1 MRFIHLAV
9 KNPLVI
15 NLLTILII
23 ILGAM
28 FALDMRREAFP
39 SINFNY
45 VVVSAVYPGAS
56 PEEVELYVVNPIEAE
71 MATVDGIEELIGSA
85 LESRGA
91 VTAKLDQDA
100 SNVEVKKVTD
110 EIIRAVNRVSD
121 LPDDLLD
128 LPIVTEIKSD
138 RVPIIEL
145 ALNSDSLS
153 DLDLKDHAENLI
165 RKIETLEDVSSV
177 DYMSERKREYWVE
190 IDPKKLRY
198 YDMSLTE
205 VIGALR
211 ARNISLPAG
220 NLQLPDGEYLVRTI
234 GSVKEEKEIAQTIV
248 RSNASQKIRVKDIG
262 SVKHTLEEA
271 QILHRANGENALL
284 LQVKKSKR
292 GDVIRL
298 VDKVKK
304 LVGEYQSAPGGKEFK
319 IAYINDFSMFVR
331 NRLGVLV
338 NNGIA
343 GIIFVSLI
351 LLFMLSPGIAA
362 VTSVGMP
369 IAFIGG
375 FIFMGYADMT
385 INLLTMFGM
394 IIVLGIL
401 VDDAIIVGENIYYYY
416 EQGYTPY
423 EATIKGTEEVFVPV
437 SATIATTI
445 AAFSPLMLMSGV
457 MGKFI
462 AEMPK
467 VVIATLVS
475 SWFEAMFILPSHA
488 YDMLRLREW
497 RTGKKNKGVSRDP
510 STLKAE
516 AKAEPIA
523 EPATKLKPRKKHRIP
538 VISSFGS
545 MAISSYEAFLK
556 IVLQYRYVFI
566 LVFLGFCGLTGLH
579 VHKNM
584 KVVLFPPNGIEQFML
599 RIDLP
604 TGSTLAE
611 TGEEILRMEQLI
623 AALPDSEL
631 EDYVTTLGVQQDDPN
646 DPLSER
652 GKHLGEIR
660 VYLTPDRYRDRDANV
675 IVQDIRNGA
684 QKLAEGTRIE
694 RVTIEKVKGG
704 PPTGKPISI
713 RVSVDNFDE
722 AKEIAQKISSELAGY
737 EGVFDIVDSM
747 RGGKREIVVEVDEA
761 KAAASLLTVEMVAAN
776 LRAAL
781 DGAIASY
788 VRTSTERQAL
798 RVRLKSENRRGMVSI
813 RDLSIQNKAGQSI
826 PLKAI
831 ASFKQGEGLSKIS
844 HLDRRRRVSIVA
856 DVDTDVITSV
866 EVNNKISP
874 MLDELKRERPYID
887 IEQGGEFEDTKDS
900 MESLQKAF
908 LGAAG
913 FIFLI
918 LATLFGN
925 LSQPIVVMSAIPF
938 GIVGVVWS
946 LFFHGMPLSFLAM
959 IGTIGLSGVVVND
972 SIVLVDFL
980 NRAKSKGKSSFDA
993 AVEAGLRRFRPVWL
1007 TTLTTVAGLVPMVYG
1022 IGGTDKFL
1030 QPAAV
1035 ALGYGLLFGT
1045 VLILLLIPALCMIRD
1060 DIVGLAARTPSKNP
1074 SSQQ

>member
-1 MRFIHLAV
+1 MRIIELAV

-15 NLLTILII
+15 NLLTLLII

-45 VVVSAVYPGAS
+45 VAISAIYPGAS
-56 PEEVELYVVNPIEAE
+56 PEEIELYVINPLEE
-71 MATVDGIEELIGSA
+71 ELATVDGIEELMGSA
-85 LESRGA
+85 LEGRAS

-100 SNVEVKKVTD
+100 SRAEVERITD
-110 EIIRAVNRVSD
+110 EIIRAVSRVKD
-121 LPDDLLD
+121 LPEDLLD
-128 LPIVTEIKSD
+128 LPLVTEIKSD

-145 ALNSDSLS
+145 ALNSKNLT
-153 DLDLKDHAENLI
+153 DLELKSHAEHLI

-190 IDPKKLRY
+190 VDPTKLRY
-198 YDMSLTE
+198 FDMSLTE

-211 ARNISLPAG
+211 SRNISLPAG
-220 NLQLPDGEYLVRTI
+220 TLQLPDGEHLVRTV
-234 GSVKEEKEIAQTIV
+234 GSVKQKTEIEQIII
-248 RSNASQKIRVKDIG
+248 RSNAAQKVRVKDIAT
-262 SVKHTLEEA
+262 VKKTLEEP
-271 QILHRANGENALL
+271 QILHRANGKNALL
-284 LQVKKSKR
+284 LQVKKSRR
-292 GDVIRL
+292 GDVIRM
-298 VDKVKK
+298 VDKVKDIVK
-304 LVGEYQSAPGGKEFK
+304 NYRKTPEGEQLNIS
-319 IAYINDFSMFVR
+319 YINDFSMFVR

-343 GIIFVSLI
+343 GIIFVSII

-362 VTSVGMP
+362 VTSMGMP
-369 IAFIGG
+369 IAFVGG

-416 EQGYTPY
+416 EKGYSPY
-423 EATIKGTEEVFVPV
+423 EATIKGTNEVFIPV

-462 AEMPK
+462 SEMPK
-467 VVIATLVS
+467 VVIATLVA

-488 YDMLRLREW
+488 YDILRFQDW
-497 RTGKKNKGVSRDP
+497 RKKK
-510 STLKAE
+510 KAKKLAQ
-516 AKAEPIA
+516 AKSEPIKNHA
-523 EPATKLKPRKKHRIP
+523 VEIKPRKKFRIP
-538 VISSFGS
+538 LVHSIGEGA
-545 MAISSYEAFLK
+545 MRLYEQLLRV
-556 IVLQYRYVFI
+556 VLRFRYLFI
-566 LVFLGFCGLTGLH
+566 LCFLAFCGMTGAH
-579 VHKNM
+579 AYFNM
-584 KVVLFPPNGIEQFML
+584 KVVLFPPDGIEQFML
-599 RIDLP
+599 RVDLP
-604 TGSTLAE
+604 TGSTLGE
-611 TGEEILRMEQLI
+611 TGAEIQRMEKLV
-623 AALPDSEL
+623 ASLPDSEL

-646 DPLSER
+646 DPLTSR

-675 IVQDIRNGA
+675 IVEDIRKGA
-684 QKLAEGTRIE
+684 EKLANGTIIE
-694 RVTIEKVKGG
+694 RVSLEKVKGG

-713 RVSVDNFDE
+713 RVSVDDFDE
-722 AKEIAQKISSELAGY
+722 AKAMAKRISDELRTY

-747 RGGKREIVVEVDEA
+747 RGGKREVVVEVNEA
-761 KAAASLLTVEMVAAN
+761 KAAASLLSVEMVANN

-781 DGAIASY
+781 DGSIASY

-798 RVRLKSENRRGMVSI
+798 RVRLKDESRRGFSSI
-813 RDLSIQNKAGQSI
+813 KDLSIQNRAGQSV
-826 PLKAI
+826 PLRSI
-831 ASFKQGEGLSKIS
+831 ATFKQGEGLAKIS
-844 HLDRRRRVSIVA
+844 HHDRRRQVSIVA
-856 DVDTDVITSV
+856 DVDTETVTSV
-866 EVNNKISP
+866 EVNQKIAP
-874 MLDELKRERPYID
+874 LLEELQRENPT
-887 IEQGGEFEDTKDS
+887 IEVSQGGEFEDTNES
-900 MESLQKAF
+900 VASLQKAF

-925 LSQPIVVMSAIPF
+925 LGQPIVVMSAIPF
-938 GIVGVVWS
+938 GIVGVIWC

-980 NRAKSKGKSSFDA
+980 NRAKENGKSSFDA

-1045 VLILLLIPALCMIRD
+1045 VLILLLIPALCIIRD
-1060 DIVGLAARTPSKNP
+1060 DILSFFQRKFSSKTSPFNKEF
-1074 SSQQ
+1074 

>member
-1 MRFIHLAV
+1 
-9 KNPLVI
+9 
-15 NLLTILII
+15 
-23 ILGAM
+23 
-28 FALDMRREAFP
+28 
-39 SINFNY
+39 
-45 VVVSAVYPGAS
+45 VVVTAVYPGAS
-56 PEEVELYVVNPIEAE
+56 PEEVELYVVNPIEE
-71 MATVDGIEELIGSA
+71 ELATVDGIEELTGSA
-85 LESRGA
+85 LESRA
-91 VTAKLDQDA
+91 SVTAKLDQDA
-100 SNVEVKKVTD
+100 SRADVERITD
-110 EIIRAVNRVSD
+110 EIIRAVNRVKDSENLND
-121 LPDDLLD
+121 LEL
-128 LPIVTEIKSD
+128 KS
-138 RVPIIEL
+138 
-145 ALNSDSLS
+145 
-153 DLDLKDHAENLI
+153 HAETLI

-190 IDPKKLRY
+190 IDPEKLRY

-211 ARNISLPAG
+211 SRNVSLPAG
-220 NLQLPDGEYLVRTI
+220 NLQLPGGEYLVRTV
-234 GSVKEEKEIAQTIV
+234 GSVKQEQEIAQIIV
-248 RSNASQKIRVKDIG
+248 RSNAAQKIRVKDLG
-262 SVKHTLEEA
+262 TVKQTLEEP

-292 GDVIRL
+292 GDVIRM

-304 LVGEYQSAPGGKEFK
+304 IVQEYQGTESGKQLN

-343 GIIFVSLI
+343 GIIFVSMI

-362 VTSVGMP
+362 VTSMGMP

-385 INLLTMFGM
+385 VNLLTMFGM

-416 EQGYTPY
+416 EQGLSPY
-423 EATIKGTEEVFVPV
+423 DATIKGTNEVFIPV

-475 SWFEAMFILPSHA
+475 SWFEAMFILPAHA
-488 YDMLRLREW
+488 YDMLRFREW
-497 RTGKKNKGVSRDP
+497 RIGKKSAGKLSEKKDAETPNHIDTREHSTPSAKTKKKSLVGSIGEKAIGAYEVS
-510 STLKAE
+510 L
-516 AKAEPIA
+516 
-523 EPATKLKPRKKHRIP
+523 
-538 VISSFGS
+538 G
-545 MAISSYEAFLK
+545 M
-556 IVLQYRYVFI
+556 VLRFRYVFI
-566 LVFLGFCGLTGLH
+566 LLFLGFCGFTGAH
-579 VHKNM
+579 VYYNM

-604 TGSTLAE
+604 TGATLEE
-611 TGEEILRMEQLI
+611 TTEEIQRMEKLI
-623 AALPDSEL
+623 SSLPESEL

-646 DPLSER
+646 DPLASR

-660 VYLTPDRYRDRDANV
+660 VYLTPDRFRNRDANV
-675 IVQDIRNGA
+675 IAKDIRMGA
-684 QKLAEGTRIE
+684 IKLAEGTRIE
-694 RVTIEKVKGG
+694 RVSLEKVKGG

-713 RVSVDNFDE
+713 RVSVDDFDQ
-722 AKEIAQKISSELAGY
+722 AKKIAKRIAAELETY
-737 EGVFDIVDSM
+737 EGVSDIIDSM
-747 RGGKREIVVEVDEA
+747 RGGKKEIVVEVDES
-761 KAAASLLTVEMVAAN
+761 KAAASLLTVEMVAGN

-781 DGAIASY
+781 DGSIASY

-798 RVRLKSENRRGMVSI
+798 RVRLKSSSR
-813 RDLSIQNKAGQSI
+813 RDLRSLKRLNIQNRAGQSVQ
-826 PLKAI
+826 LSAI
-831 ASFKQGEGLSKIS
+831 AEFTQGEGLAKIA
-844 HLDRRRRVSIVA
+844 HFDQRRQVSIVA
-856 DVDTDVITSV
+856 DIDNKLTTSV
-866 EVNNKISP
+866 EINQKIRP
-874 MLDELKRERPYID
+874 LLDEIKREDPN
-887 IEQGGEFEDTKDS
+887 IEIKQGGEFEDTKDS

-938 GIVGVVWS
+938 GIVGVIWC
-946 LFFHGMPLSFLAM
+946 LFFHSMPLSFLAM

-980 NRAKSKGKSSFDA
+980 NKAKENGKNSFDA
-993 AVEAGLRRFRPVWL
+993 AIEAGVRRFRPVWL

-1060 DIVGLAARTPSKNP
+1060 DIIGL
-1074 SSQQ
+1074 SSRILFGRKSPEPKHGH